1 MSRSGRK
8 VGAGTG
14 LARRP
19 SLPSFAG
26 LRLFSTRVLALL
38 VVCAYWASVQAA
50 QSPLFASVQPTI
62 AARSWLLYDANAQQV
77 LAAHEPDK
85 QMDPASLTK
94 LMTAYLSFSAL
105 KEERLKLDQRPAVSQ
120 RAWKAIGS
128 RMFVDPGKP
137 ANVEELLKGMIV
149 QSGNDASIVLAEAIS
164 GTEEGFAQLMNRE
177 AQKMGLR
184 NTQYRNATGLPDPQ
198 HYSSA
203 HDLAILASR
212 LIRDFPDRYP
222 LYAMREYVYNNIRQP
237 NRNRLLGIDPSIDG
251 LKTGHTDAAGWC
263 LVASSRR
270 KDSSGQAER
279 RLISIILGAAS
290 EAARVVESQKLLNWG
305 FQNTDAV
312 ILHPSGKAVAQYKL
326 RRGAEAEIAA
336 GFEGALTVVVPKG
349 SGDRLKTDLVRIDP
363 LVAPIAK
370 GQRIG
375 TARITLDGQPV
386 AEVPLVALSTVA
398 AAGWFGRAWDT
409 VLEWAGF

>member
-1 MSRSGRK
+1 MD
-8 VGAGTG
+8 AT
-14 LARRP
+14 
-19 SLPSFAG
+19 
-26 LRLFSTRVLALL
+26 RLLKLQTNPAHDWIDGVAAACALL
-38 VVCAYWASVQAA
+38 LLTWMLWVPCSAGQSSALAAS
-50 QSPLFASVQPTI
+50 QPSI
-62 AARSWLLYDANAQQV
+62 AAKSWLLYDVNAQQV
-77 LAAHEPDK
+77 LAAHEPDRP
-85 QMDPASLTK
+85 MDPASLTK
-94 LMTAYLSFSAL
+94 LMTAYLSFAAL
-105 KEERLKLDQRPAVSQ
+105 KEERIKLDQRPAVSQ

-137 ANVEELLKGMIV
+137 ATVDELLKGMIV

-184 NTQYRNATGLPDPQ
+184 NTQYRNATGLPDSQ

-203 HDLAILASR
+203 SDLAILASR

-222 LYAMREYVYNNIRQP
+222 LYSMREYAYNNIRQP
-237 NRNRLLGIDPSIDG
+237 NRNRLLGIDPSVDG

-270 KDSSGQAER
+270 KDSTGQSER

-290 EAARVVESQKLLNWG
+290 ESARVVESQKLLNWG

-312 ILHPSGKAVAQYKL
+312 TLHPAGKAVAQYKL

-349 SGDRLKTDLVRIDP
+349 SGDRLQTDLVRIDP

-375 TARITLDGQPV
+375 TARISLDGQPV
-386 AEVPLVALSTVA
+386 SEVPLLALSTVA

-409 VLEWAGF
+409 VLQWAGF

>member
-1 MSRSGRK
+1 MDATRLLKLQTNPARLWVDRMTAAFVFLFVSWMPWVPCS
-8 VGAGTG
+8 AGQTSVS
-14 LARRP
+14 AASQP
-19 SLPSFAG
+19 S
-26 LRLFSTRVLALL
+26 
-38 VVCAYWASVQAA
+38 
-50 QSPLFASVQPTI
+50 I
-62 AARSWLLYDANAQQV
+62 AAKSWLLYDTNAQQV

-94 LMTAYLSFSAL
+94 LMTAYLSFAAL
-105 KEERLKLDQRPAVSQ
+105 KEERIKLDQRPTVSQ

-137 ANVEELLKGMIV
+137 ATVDELLKGMIV

-184 NTQYRNATGLPDPQ
+184 NTQYRNATGLPDSQ

-203 HDLAILASR
+203 SDLAILASR

-222 LYAMREYVYNNIRQP
+222 LYSMREYAYNNIRQP
-237 NRNRLLGIDPSIDG
+237 NRNRLLGIDPSVDG

-270 KDSSGQAER
+270 KDSTGQSER

-290 EAARVVESQKLLNWG
+290 ESARVVESQKLLNWG

-312 ILHPSGKAVAQYKL
+312 TLHPAGKAVAQYKL

-375 TARITLDGQPV
+375 TARITLDGQV
-386 AEVPLVALSTVA
+386 VSEVPLVALSTVA

-409 VLEWAGF
+409 VLQWAGF